1 MDLGIDRLLNIF
13 NENNIIYWLDSGTL
27 LGIKRDGKLI
37 SGDKDIDIS
46 VLGNSRVLPL
56 ILKLKNVSMKVKK
69 YQGKVVKIKIYGL
82 NERVIDIS
90 FFIDTGKN
98 FYSSPQF
105 NINSN
110 HFLLKISFIKKI
122 LTSYL
127 YRVKSLDYN
136 ILILFK
142 VVRIGYWLIPKDLI
156 CVDQLQKQKNNKY
169 NLPFKV
175 NEYLTYRYGDWS
187 KKISNWSS
195 TKDDKGLYFF

>member
-27 LGIKRDGKLI
+27 LGIERDGKLI

-56 ILKLKNVSMKVKK
+56 ILKLKNVSIKVKK

>member
-1 MDLGIDRLLNIF
+1 LGIDRLLNIF

-27 LGIKRDGKLI
+27 LGLERDGKLI

-46 VLGNSRVLPL
+46 VLGNNRILPL
-56 ILKLKNVSMKVKK
+56 ILNLKNVDVKVKK

-110 HFLLKISFIKKI
+110 HFLLKISLIKKI

-136 ILILFK
+136 IFILFK
-142 VVRIGYWLIPKDLI
+142 IVRIGYWLIPKDLI

>member
-13 NENNIIYWLDSGTL
+13 NENNIVYWLDSGTL
-27 LGIKRDGKLI
+27 LGLERDGKLI

-46 VLGNSRVLPL
+46 VLGNDRVLPL
-56 ILKLKNVSMKVKK
+56 ILSLKNVGIKVKK

-90 FFIDTGKN
+90 FFIDTCKN

-127 YRVKSLDYN
+127 YRVTSLDYK

-156 CVDQLQKQKNNKY
+156 CVDQLQKQNKNKY
-169 NLPFKV
+169 NLPLKV
-175 NEYLTYRYGDWS
+175 NEYLTYRYGDWR